1 MKKIFLL
8 IICIIFAFCGCTA
21 NNSIPKQEN
30 NQAPATQEYIKAV
43 WLCYFELSNFTMNK
57 SENEFKDS
65 MNKAIKELKDIGFN
79 TITVQVRPC
88 ADAFYKSSYFP
99 SSKYCFG
106 TQDSDMPYD
115 PLKIICEIANEQGIK
130 VEAWINP
137 YRVSQS
143 NNIDELS
150 DNNIAKIWHNDNKKS
165 SNVYIDSK
173 AIYFNPASQEV
184 NELIINGVVEI
195 VKNYNIYSIH
205 FDDYFYPTK
214 DETIDKLEYE
224 KYINNGG
231 KLSLDD
237 WRRENVN
244 AMVKGVYKAIKST
257 NNKVLFGISP
267 SANIENDYNN
277 LYADV
282 KLWSSQ
288 DGYVDY
294 MCPQVYYG
302 FKNETQPFMEVVK
315 RWMSFTNK
323 KLYIGLPLYKCGK
336 QDKYA
341 SKSDTAIQNEFIE
354 NNNIISR
361 QITYLSKIDTINGF
375 YIFSYSSLFDE
386 DKKAEVSEIIK
397 IMQSNNQA

>member
-8 IICIIFAFCGCTA
+8 IICIIFAFCGCSA
-21 NNSIPKQEN
+21 DNSSPKQEN
-30 NQAPATQEYIKAV
+30 KQPTQSQEYIKSV

-57 SENEFKDS
+57 TENEFKENMS
-65 MNKAIKELKDIGFN
+65 KAIKELKDIGFN

-88 ADAFYKSSYFP
+88 ADAFYNSSYFP

-106 TQDSDMPYD
+106 KQGDTMPYD

-143 NNIDELS
+143 NNIDELC
-150 DNNIAKIWHNDNKKS
+150 DKNIAKVWHNDKDKS

-173 AIYFNPASQEV
+173 AIYFNPASPEV

-195 VKNYNIYSIH
+195 VKNYNIYAIH

-214 DETIDKLEYE
+214 DESIDKLQYDNYL
-224 KYINNGG
+224 KSGG
-231 KLSLDD
+231 NLSLDN

-244 AMVKGVYKAIKST
+244 AMVKGVYKAIKDT

-267 SANIENDYNN
+267 SANIENDYNK

-282 KLWSSQ
+282 KLWASQ

-302 FKNETQPFMEVVK
+302 FKNESQPFMEVVK

-341 SKSDTAIQNEFIE
+341 SKSNIDIQNEFIN

-361 QITYLSKIDTINGF
+361 QINYLSKIDTINGF

-397 IMQSNNQA
+397 IMQSNNQG